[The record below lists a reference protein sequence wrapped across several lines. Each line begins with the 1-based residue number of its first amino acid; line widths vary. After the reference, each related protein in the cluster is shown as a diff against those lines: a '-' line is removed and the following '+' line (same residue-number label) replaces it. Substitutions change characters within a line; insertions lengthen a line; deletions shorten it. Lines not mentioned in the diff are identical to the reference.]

1 MGLKEYRKY
10 GLIGRNIEIV
20 EAKNKSLVGLKG
32 KVVDETKNTLIIETK
47 DREKSV
53 LKEQVKLLINF
64 KKEKIKADGKIFVG
78 RPEERIK
85 K

>member
-1 MGLKEYRKY
+1 MSLKEYRKY

-20 EAKNKSLVGLKG
+20 MAKNKSLIGLKG
-32 KVVDETKNTLIIETK
+32 KVVDETKNMLVIESK
-47 DREKSV
+47 DREKRV